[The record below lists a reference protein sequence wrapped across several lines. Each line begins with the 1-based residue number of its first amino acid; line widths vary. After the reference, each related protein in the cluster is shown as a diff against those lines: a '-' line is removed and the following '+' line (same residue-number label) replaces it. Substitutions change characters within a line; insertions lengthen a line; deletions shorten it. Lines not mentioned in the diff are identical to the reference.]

1 MNVDIELTVE
11 VGQAG
16 LLVVV
21 QPEQLKAECA
31 VRGWSLTQLA
41 RRAGI
46 SYPTLRSAL
55 RGNPV
60 RPRTAWKLTRALR
73 DDEGKVT
80 FTYSQN
86 AA

>member
-1 MNVDIELTVE
+1 MNVNIDLAVE
-11 VGQAG
+11 IGQAG

-21 QPEQLKAECA
+21 QPDQLKAECA
-31 VRGWSLTQLA
+31 LRGWSLTHLA

-60 RPRTAWKLTRALR
+60 RPRTAWKLTRALTDCDGQSELR
-73 DDEGKVT
+73 VLQK
-80 FTYSQN
+80 